1 MLKIKQWLGAAGV
14 ALAVAAI
21 AQPARADVYK
31 RQAHAAAPM
40 MVKPWYREFSPW
52 FLMAGPFLAVIG
64 CSITIYLAYTQFGDQ
79 PIQEGVVKRGLV
91 IEQADTPSAAS
102 GVR

>member
-1 MLKIKQWLGAAGV
+1 MNTAP
-14 ALAVAAI
+14 VAAP
-21 AQPARADVYK
+21 PAL
-31 RQAHAAAPM
+31 
-40 MVKPWYREFSPW
+40 KPWYREFWPW

-64 CSITIYLAYTQFGDQ
+64 CTITIYLAYSQFSNQ

-91 IEQADTPSAAS
+91 IEQVDAVPAPPPAT